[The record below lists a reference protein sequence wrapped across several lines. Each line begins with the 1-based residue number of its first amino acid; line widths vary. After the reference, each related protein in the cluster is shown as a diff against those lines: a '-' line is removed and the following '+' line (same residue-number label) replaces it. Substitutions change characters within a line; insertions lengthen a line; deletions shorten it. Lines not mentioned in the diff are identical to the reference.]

1 MGALV
6 GLLFAIGVTTV
17 MLAWHRGQDVES
29 LGATSQAER
38 EAAAEQHRHQLQTWF
53 KRFGVALL
61 VAVMTAGVTG
71 LLSLALLAAGVSA
84 CVPAMLARRKANAL
98 ALEIEAAWPDVIDSV
113 TSSVRAGMSLPES
126 LCALAE
132 LGPEPLRPR
141 FAKFA
146 SDYRTSADFETSVIR
161 LKAELA
167 DPVGD
172 RICEALLSARDVGGT
187 DLGRTLRSLGDF
199 IRQDLRFRGEARA
212 RQSWTING
220 ARLAVG
226 APWVVLVLL
235 CTRPGAADAYSSAT
249 GTLIILFSAVVTVVA
264 YWLMMRLGQLPQQRR
279 FVA

>member
-6 GLLFAIGVTTV
+6 GLLFAIGVATV
-17 MLAWHRGQDVES
+17 ILAWHQHGRGAVLDVS
-29 LGATSQAER
+29 PAER
-38 EAAAEQHRHQLQTWF
+38 EAAARHRRRTANSWF
-53 KRFGVALL
+53 KRLGIALL
-61 VAVMTAGVTG
+61 VAVTTAGITG

-84 CVPAMLARRKANAL
+84 LIPAMLAKRRANAT
-98 ALEIEAAWPDVIDSV
+98 ALQIEAAWPDVIDSIN
-113 TSSVRAGMSLPES
+113 SSVRAGMSLPES
-126 LCALAE
+126 LCALADQ
-132 LGPEPLRPR
+132 GPEPLRAS
-141 FAKFA
+141 FAKFT
-146 SDYRTSADFETSVIR
+146 SWYRTTANFEESVAN

-172 RICEALLSARDVGGT
+172 RICEALLAARDVGGT

-226 APWVVLVLL
+226 APWAVLILL
-235 CTRPGAADAYSSAT
+235 CTRPGTTDAYATLT
-249 GTLIILFSAVVTVVA
+249 GTMIILVSAGVTVLA
-264 YWLMMRLGQLPQQRR
+264 YLLMMRLGSLPRQRR